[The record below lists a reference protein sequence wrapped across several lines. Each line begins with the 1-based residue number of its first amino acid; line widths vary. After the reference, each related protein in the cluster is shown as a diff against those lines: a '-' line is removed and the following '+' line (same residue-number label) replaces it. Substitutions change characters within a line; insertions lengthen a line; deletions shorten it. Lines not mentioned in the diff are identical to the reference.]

1 LRLDLVLPNE
11 GAAAVEAVKAG
22 PHYEAMGWDG
32 LWLTDHLVGV
42 EAFKHTRFGANW
54 LELITCMTHLAAQ
67 TRRVR
72 IGAGVLV
79 LPYRDPVITA
89 KMIATLDVLSGGR
102 IDLGVGAGWARREFM
117 AVGRGD
123 IFEERGA
130 YTNEAL
136 DVILACLKGGR
147 ISFQGRW
154 FNLEKF
160 DVAPSPAQGTR
171 VPIWVG
177 TRGYAKGPLRRAA
190 KYADYWHPDSLTPEE
205 IAAAG
210 EELDEMADRRIPRTL
225 RLHCGD
231 DPARTADLLGRYRE
245 AGCVQVAC
253 AFDGVESYRE
263 FDRAAEALLDA
274 ARHLQG

>member
-11 GAAAVEAVKAG
+11 GAAAVEAVRAG
-22 PHYEAMGWDG
+22 PHYETMGWDG

-79 LPYRDPVITA
+79 LPYRDPVVTA

-117 AVGRGD
+117 AVSRGD
-123 IFEERGA
+123 IYEERGA
-130 YTNEAL
+130 FTNEVL
-136 DVILACLKGGR
+136 DVILACWRGGR
-147 ISFQGRW
+147 ISFNGRW

-210 EELDEMADRRIPRTL
+210 EELDEMAGRKIPRSL

-231 DPARTADLLGRYRE
+231 DTAKTADLLGRYRD

-253 AFDGVESYRE
+253 AFDGAESFRE

>member
-1 LRLDLVLPNE
+1 MRLDLVLPNE
-11 GAAAVEAVKAG
+11 GAAAAEAVKAG

-42 EAFKHTRFGANW
+42 EAFKHTRFGADW
-54 LELITCMTHLAAQ
+54 MELITCMTYLAAQ

-79 LPYRDPVITA
+79 LPYRDPVVTA

-130 YTNEAL
+130 YTDESL
-136 DVILACLKGGR
+136 EVMLACWQGGR
-147 ISFQGRW
+147 VSFDGRW
-154 FNLEKF
+154 FHLEKF
-160 DVAPSPAQGTR
+160 DVAPQPAQGAR

-177 TRGYAKGPLRRAA
+177 TRRYAKGPLRRAA
-190 KYADYWHPDSLTPEE
+190 KFADYWHPDSLTPEE
-205 IAAAG
+205 MVSAG
-210 EELDEMADRRIPRTL
+210 DQLDEMAGRKVPRSLRI
-225 RLHCGD
+225 HCD
-231 DPARTADLLGRYRE
+231 ADTAKTADLLGRYRE

-253 AFDGVESYRE
+253 AFDGLESFGA
-263 FDRAAEALLDA
+263 FDRAAESLFAA
-274 ARHLQG
+274 ARHLQD